1 MRLSRNLITMALL
14 LFMVGITSVYAL
26 FDAQRAAAAAQRQR
40 EQAIARGTSLFGQ
53 YCASC
58 HGPLGEGVVGPA
70 LNRATLREGDAEQL
84 ASAADLMRKAI
95 SRGRAGTT
103 VPSIMKRA
111 DGVEVSRTAMPSWLV
126 EEGGALTAQ
135 QVDDLVSFIQHGN
148 WNDVLAYTGSPD
160 LSATIAVPQGLAPDV
175 IGKAETVI
183 RTKGCLS
190 CHLVGNDGGLI
201 GPDLTYVGARRDADY
216 LRRWIKTPSD
226 IQNRGPTVWSGD
238 VVIPMNQAWMPTIPM
253 SEMELEALVAFL
265 AALK

>member
-1 MRLSRNLITMALL
+1 MRVSRNAITMLL
-14 LFMVGITSVYAL
+14 LVLMVGITSIYAL
-26 FDAQRAAAAAQRQR
+26 FDAQRAAAATQRHR
-40 EQAIARGTSLFGQ
+40 DESIARGSSLFGQ

-70 LNRATLREGDAEQL
+70 LNRAALREGDAEQM

-111 DGVEVSRTAMPSWLV
+111 DGVEMSRTAMPSWLV

-135 QVDDLVSFIQHGN
+135 QVDDLVNFIQHGD
-148 WNDVLAYTGSPD
+148 WNDVLANTGSPD
-160 LSATIAVPQGLAPDV
+160 LSATIAVPQGLPASV
-175 IGKAETVI
+175 VSKAETVI

-216 LRRWIKTPSD
+216 LRRWLKAPSD
-226 IQNRGPTVWSGD
+226 VQNRGPTMWSGD
-238 VVIPMNQAWMPTIPM
+238 IVIPMNAAWMPAIPM
-253 SEMELEALVAFL
+253 TNDEMDALVAFL